1 MKDIVI
7 LTGEDLSLYDI
18 HIVCCHDVPVALS
31 EEAKERILTSR
42 KKKFAPEIMELSDRI
57 TRGGEANV

>member
-31 EEAKERILTSR
+31 EDR
-42 KKKFAPEIMELSDRI
+42 KS
-57 TRGGEANV
+57 VV